1 MGRIKEGVGHHFFE
15 PLEKD
20 RRLILFQNRNRHLL
34 KVLYLR
40 MESLILPVNAG
51 HTSTAALP
59 LCNILSYVL
68 KLHLTELK

>member
-20 RRLILFQNRNRHLL
+20 RRLILFQNRNRHLQSTVFKNGKL
-34 KVLYLR
+34 D
-40 MESLILPVNAG
+40 PAVNAG
-51 HTSTAALP
+51 HTFTAAL
-59 LCNILSYVL
+59 LMCNILSYVL